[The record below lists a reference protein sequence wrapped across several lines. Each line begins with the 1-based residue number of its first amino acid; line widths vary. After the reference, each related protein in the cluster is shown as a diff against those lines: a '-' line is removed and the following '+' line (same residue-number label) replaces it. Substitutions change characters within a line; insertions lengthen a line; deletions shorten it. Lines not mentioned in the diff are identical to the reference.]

1 LYQWR
6 NLRYFGAQETEA
18 HYWQLKKEKFVAIG
32 YIWLIQQNLV
42 HEIFYELLDL
52 EGFKTVTESN
62 QLSLDVIH
70 VGAVP
75 LDISQIT

>member
-1 LYQWR
+1 V
-6 NLRYFGAQETEA
+6 ATK
-18 HYWQLKKEKFVAIG
+18 KKEKFVAIG

-42 HEIFYELLDL
+42 HAIFYELLDL